1 MRACTTPFVL
11 HMQVVQMVSSE
22 FCETITSAIIIM
34 KNKTAMK
41 VYWREFDTGCHFI
54 KKIPFNILGD
64 TDFGPKYVICPWES
78 SLLLPQDDVPDV

>member
-41 VYWREFDTGCHFI
+41 VY
-54 KKIPFNILGD
+54 
-64 TDFGPKYVICPWES
+64 
-78 SLLLPQDDVPDV
+78 